1 MANTLNL
8 SALPEYIEQNK
19 EQLFVDSTVGAKTLD
34 YVELMLGVKHKEALN
49 YLESEVELQ
58 AAACGWN
65 PNGSDTFGQRYIEVH
80 LVEVEKEFCYIDFK
94 EKYMNYQ
101 LRWEA
106 GRETLPFEE
115 KIAQSNVEAI
125 KAAVENMIWKGNSGA
140 SVTGF
145 LADAEAA
152 SAATVEFSSGDTTV
166 AKIDAVVAALPAKM
180 LAKGV
185 NIFVSMTDFR
195 NYVLESNGTCCNTR
209 PVMDAAA
216 ESITYVGDS
225 RIKIVPVL
233 GLEDTGAIVAATG
246 EALVYGTDLK
256 DSETV
261 YRLWFDEKD
270 QKFMFRVLFAAGTAV
285 KLPNEVVVGKLGA

>member
-195 NYVLESNGTCCNTR
+195 NYVLESNGTCCANR
-209 PVMDAAA
+209 PLLDAAA
-216 ESITYVGDS
+216 ESIIYAGDS

-233 GLEDTGAIVAATG
+233 GLEDTGAIVAATA

-261 YRLWFDEKD
+261 YRMWFDEKD

>member
-8 SALPEYIEQNK
+8 TSLPEYVEQNK

-49 YLESEVELQ
+49 YLESEVVLQ

-65 PNGSDTFGQRYIEVH
+65 PNGSDTFAQRYIEVH

-106 GRETLPFEE
+106 GRETLPFEQ
-115 KIAQSNVEAI
+115 KIAESNVEAI
-125 KAAVENMIWKGNSGA
+125 KAAVEDMVWQGNSGA

-145 LADAEAA
+145 LADIAEA
-152 SAATVEFSSGDTTV
+152 SAATVSFASGDTTV
-166 AKIDAVVAALPAKM
+166 EKIDAMVAGLNAKM
-180 LAKGV
+180 LKKGV

-195 NYVLESNGTCCNTR
+195 NYVLESNSTCCANR
-209 PVMDAAA
+209 PILDAAA
-216 ESITYVGDS
+216 EEIIYAGDS

-233 GLEDTGAIVAATG
+233 GLEGTGKMVAATPD
-246 EALVYGTDLK
+246 ALVYGTDLK

-261 YRLWFDEKD
+261 YRIWFDEKES
-270 QKFMFRVLFAAGTAV
+270 KFMFRVLFAAGTAV
-285 KLPNEVVVGKLGA
+285 KFPTEVVLGSE

>member
-195 NYVLESNGTCCNTR
+195 NYVLESNGTCCANR
-209 PVMDAAA
+209 PLLDAAA
-216 ESITYVGDS
+216 ESIIYAGDS

-261 YRLWFDEKD
+261 YRMWFDEKD

>member
-8 SALPEYIEQNK
+8 TSLPEYIEQNK

-49 YLESEVELQ
+49 YLESEVVLQ

-65 PNGSDTFGQRYIEVH
+65 PNGSDTFAQRYIEVH

-106 GRETLPFEE
+106 GRETLPFEQ
-115 KIAQSNVEAI
+115 KIAESNVEAI
-125 KAAVENMIWKGNSGA
+125 KAAVEDMVWQGNSGA

-145 LADAEAA
+145 LADIAEA
-152 SAATVEFSSGDTTV
+152 SAATVSFASGDTTV
-166 AKIDAVVAALPAKM
+166 EKIDAMVAGLNAKM
-180 LAKGV
+180 LKKGV

-195 NYVLESNGTCCNTR
+195 NYVLESNSTCCANR
-209 PVMDAAA
+209 PILDAAA
-216 ESITYVGDS
+216 DEIIYAGDS

-233 GLEDTGAIVAATG
+233 GLEDTGKMVAATPD
-246 EALVYGTDLK
+246 ALVYGTDLK

-261 YRLWFDEKD
+261 YRIWFDEKE

-285 KLPNEVVVGKLGA
+285 KFPNEVVLGSE

>member
-125 KAAVENMIWKGNSGA
+125 KAAVEDMIWKGNSGA

-195 NYVLESNGTCCNTR
+195 NYVLESNGTCCANR
-209 PVMDAAA
+209 PLLDAAA
-216 ESITYVGDS
+216 ESIIYAGDS

-261 YRLWFDEKD
+261 YRLWYDEKD
-270 QKFMFRVLFAAGTAV
+270 QKFLFRVLFAAGTAV
-285 KLPNEVVVGKLGA
+285 KLPSEVVVGKLGA

>member
-8 SALPEYIEQNK
+8 NALPEYIEQNK

-49 YLESEVELQ
+49 YLESEVVLQ
-58 AAACGWN
+58 AGACGWN

-125 KAAVENMIWKGNSGA
+125 KAAVEDMIWKGNSGA

-195 NYVLESNGTCCNTR
+195 NYVLESNGTCCNGR
-209 PVMDAAA
+209 PVMDAAS

-233 GLEDTGAIVAATG
+233 GLEDTGAIVAATA

-261 YRLWFDEKD
+261 YRFWFDEKD

-285 KLPNEVVVGKLGA
+285 KLPNEVVVGKMGA

>member
-49 YLESEVELQ
+49 YLESEVVLQ

-65 PNGSDTFGQRYIEVH
+65 PNGSDTFAQRYIEVN

-125 KAAVENMIWKGNSGA
+125 KAAVEDMVWKGNSGA

-145 LADAEAA
+145 LADIAEA
-152 SAATVEFSSGDTTV
+152 SATTV
-166 AKIDAVVAALPAKM
+166 SFGSGATTVDKIDAVVAATNAKM

-195 NYVLESNGTCCNTR
+195 NFVQESNGTCCANR
-209 PVMDAAA
+209 PILDAAS
-216 ESITYVGDS
+216 ESIIYAGDS
-225 RIKIVPVL
+225 RIRIVPVL
-233 GLEDTGAIVAATG
+233 GLEDTGAIVAASKD
-246 EALVYGTDLK
+246 ALVYGTDLK

-261 YRLWFDEKD
+261 YRMWFDEKE

-285 KLPNEVVVGKLGA
+285 KYPNEVILGQDGE

>member
-8 SALPEYIEQNK
+8 NALPEYIEQNK

-49 YLESEVELQ
+49 YLESEVVLQ
-58 AAACGWN
+58 AGACGWN

-125 KAAVENMIWKGNSGA
+125 KAAVEDMVWKGNQAAG
-140 SVTGF
+140 VTGF
-145 LADAEAA
+145 LADAQAA
-152 SAATVEFSSGDTTV
+152 SAATVNFSTGDTV
-166 AKIDAVVAALPAKM
+166 VSKIDAVVAALPAKM

-195 NYVLESNGTCCNTR
+195 NYVLESNGTCCANR
-209 PVMDAAA
+209 PLLDAAA
-216 ESITYVGDS
+216 ESIVYAGDS
-225 RIKIVPVL
+225 RIKIIPVL
-233 GLEDTGAIVAATG
+233 GLEDTGNIVAATG

-270 QKFMFRVLFAAGTAV
+270 QKFLFRVLFAAGTAV
-285 KLPNEVVVGKLGA
+285 KLPNEVVIGVTGA

>member
-8 SALPEYIEQNK
+8 TSLPEYVEQNK

-49 YLESEVELQ
+49 YLESEVVLQ

-65 PNGSDTFGQRYIEVH
+65 PNGSDTFAQRYIEVH

-106 GRETLPFEE
+106 GRETLPFEQ
-115 KIAQSNVEAI
+115 KIAESNVEAI
-125 KAAVENMIWKGNSGA
+125 KAAVEDMVWQGNSGA

-145 LADAEAA
+145 LADIAEA
-152 SAATVEFSSGDTTV
+152 SAATVSFASGDTTV
-166 AKIDAVVAALPAKM
+166 EKIDAMVAGLNAKM
-180 LAKGV
+180 LKKGV

-195 NYVLESNGTCCNTR
+195 NYVLESNSTCCANR
-209 PVMDAAA
+209 PILDAAA
-216 ESITYVGDS
+216 EEIIYAGDS

-233 GLEDTGAIVAATG
+233 GLEGTGKMVAATPD
-246 EALVYGTDLK
+246 ALVYGTDLK

-261 YRLWFDEKD
+261 YRIWFDEKES
-270 QKFMFRVLFAAGTAV
+270 KFMFRVLFAAGTAV
-285 KLPNEVVVGKLGA
+285 KFPNEIILGSN